1 MTIGDPAEPSVERGF
16 PETCYPMGDAL
27 FATRLGV
34 PEVPVLQT
42 VDRALRLLLLFEE
55 VGQEYRVGELAAMLG
70 VDKSIASRLAAT
82 LANRGFLERAPGSE
96 AFRLG
101 PEVGRLGM
109 LALGSSHNLV
119 VLARTPMERLAE
131 ETEETVNLAVL
142 EDYKAVNVA
151 QVDGPHLVGVGDW
164 TGWKTEPHATA
175 NGKVLLAFAGSE
187 FEDLPLETPLKVFT
201 KRTITSLRELRSELE
216 RVRSEGWGATI
227 GELEK
232 GFNGVAVPVFDASEH
247 CLAALSVSG
256 PLYRMSPQRLPKVA
270 ELCKKSAEEIG
281 ARLGRTGGAVRIPD
295 EV

>member
-1 MTIGDPAEPSVERGF
+1 
-16 PETCYPMGDAL
+16 
-27 FATRLGV
+27 
-34 PEVPVLQT
+34 VLQT

-82 LANRGFLERAPGSE
+82 LAKRGFLERTPGSE

-109 LALGSSHNLV
+109 VALGSSHNLIG
-119 VLARTPMERLAE
+119 LARAPMERLAE
-131 ETEETVNLAVL
+131 ETGETVNLAVL
-142 EDYKAVNVA
+142 KDYKVVNVA

-187 FEDLPLETPLKVFT
+187 FGDLPLEIPLKEFT
-201 KRTITSLRELRSELE
+201 GRTITNLKQLGSELE
-216 RVRSEGWGATI
+216 RVRAAGWGSTL
-227 GELEK
+227 GELEE
-232 GFNGVAVPVFDASEH
+232 GFNGVAVPIFDASGR

-256 PLYRMSPQRLPKVA
+256 PAYRMLPQRLPEVA
-270 ELCKKSAEEIG
+270 ELCKQIAEEIG
-281 ARLGRTGGAVRIPD
+281 ARLGTASSAIKISD
-295 EV
+295 EISSL

>member
-1 MTIGDPAEPSVERGF
+1 
-16 PETCYPMGDAL
+16 
-27 FATRLGV
+27 
-34 PEVPVLQT
+34 VLQT

-55 VGQEYRVGELAAMLG
+55 VGREYRVGELAAMLG

-109 LALGSSHNLV
+109 LALGSSHNLMG
-119 VLARTPMERLAE
+119 LARAPMERLAE
-131 ETEETVNLAVL
+131 ETGETVNLAVL
-142 EDYKAVNVA
+142 KDDKAVNVA

-187 FEDLPLETPLKVFT
+187 FEDLPLEIPLKTFT
-201 KRTITSLRELRSELE
+201 EQTITSLKELRSELE
-216 RVRSEGWGATI
+216 RVRSAGWGSTL

-232 GFNGVAVPVFDASEH
+232 GFNGVAVPVFDVSGR

-256 PLYRMSPQRLPKVA
+256 PVYRMPPQRLPEVA
-270 ELCKKSAEEIG
+270 QLCEKIAEEIG
-281 ARLGRTGGAVRIPD
+281 ARLGITSGTVRISDGFRPSR
-295 EV
+295 EPRVRR